1 MSVSRRS
8 DHPVRSIKGSFA
20 TFLLLSRPP
29 LLCEEGNFP
38 RTMKSFE
45 LVEPTT
51 VQEAIALLNSEDR
64 SVRAIA
70 GGTALMLMMKTR
82 LFQPTRLVSLRRL
95 NGDVRGIRVNE
106 SGGLRI
112 GAMTSLAELEYSPE
126 LAKAYPVISR
136 ALRMLSNIRIR
147 NVATLGGHLAHG
159 DPHMDLPPIL
169 LTLGARISAVSARGQ
184 RWIDLSNLFTGY
196 YQTSL
201 AKDEL
206 ITAVDIPGLSAG
218 VRCWYEKFTARSA
231 DDWPTVGAAV
241 SYSVDSNIITEAR
254 VAVSAAT
261 DRPLRIATAEKLL
274 VNAPP
279 TPEVFA
285 KAAGAASDEVEPI
298 ADLHGSASY
307 KREMVRVHVRRALER
322 AS

>member
-1 MSVSRRS
+1 MRS
-8 DHPVRSIKGSFA
+8 FD
-20 TFLLLSRPP
+20 
-29 LLCEEGNFP
+29 
-38 RTMKSFE
+38 
-45 LVEPTT
+45 LVEPATLG
-51 VQEAIALLNSEDR
+51 EAVKLLDPQDK

-95 NGDVRGIRVNE
+95 DGELRGIRTNE
-106 SGGLRI
+106 GSGLRI
-112 GAMTSLAELEYSPE
+112 GAMTSLAEMEYSPM
-126 LAKAYPVISR
+126 LADTYPVMSR
-136 ALRMLSNIRIR
+136 ALRTLSNIRIR

-169 LTLGARISAVSARGQ
+169 LTLGAKVSAVSPRGQ
-184 RWIDLSNLFTGY
+184 RSIDISDLFAGY

-218 VRCWYEKFTARSA
+218 VHSWYEKFTARSS

-241 SYSVDSNIITEAR
+241 CYSVNSNIITEAR

-261 DRPLRIATAEKLL
+261 DRPLRIAVAEKLL
-274 VNAPP
+274 LNASP
-279 TPEVFA
+279 TAEVFA
-285 KAAGAASDEVEPI
+285 KAA
-298 ADLHGSASY
+298 
-307 KREMVRVHVRRALER
+307 
-322 AS
+322 